1 MSVEPRIGGSDEH
14 RLTEALQ
21 PDPQIIH
28 STYLLEMLNTSTY
41 LPPGAGDAVWIG
53 SFGTIYKVPSEA
65 TGGAVAIVEHVL
77 GPKQLGAPLH
87 RHSREDEISHVL
99 EGELTVQQGDRWD
112 TAGVG
117 GTIIKPR
124 GVFHAFWN
132 PGVTPVRFL
141 EVIAP
146 GGFAQY
152 FRELA
157 PLIRP
162 GGLPELAA
170 VTALGG
176 RYGLEF
182 NFAGVPELLARHGL
196 RLG

>member
-1 MSVEPRIGGSDEH
+1 VVE
-14 RLTEALQ
+14 
-21 PDPQIIH
+21 
-28 STYLLEMLNTSTY
+28 
-41 LPPGAGDAVWIG
+41 DAVWIG

-87 RHSREDEISHVL
+87 RHSREEEISHVL
-99 EGELTVQQGDRWD
+99 EGKLTVQQGDRVE

-117 GTIIKPR
+117 ATILKPR

-132 PGVTPVRFL
+132 PGETPVRFL

-157 PLIRP
+157 PLLQGEDQP
-162 GGLPELAA
+162 DLGPVAALA
-170 VTALGG
+170 G
-176 RYGLEF
+176 RYGVEF
-182 NFAGVPELLARHGL
+182 DFTSVPELLARHGL